1 MFGIL
6 KCWRDFPNVF
16 TIISQDEDYY
26 LIVVLSRLI
35 INRLKFVCQ
44 DVCTLYSVKLSIACS
59 TPVGCSER
67 GFLVQN
73 AL

>member
-6 KCWRDFPNVF
+6 KCSRDFPNVF